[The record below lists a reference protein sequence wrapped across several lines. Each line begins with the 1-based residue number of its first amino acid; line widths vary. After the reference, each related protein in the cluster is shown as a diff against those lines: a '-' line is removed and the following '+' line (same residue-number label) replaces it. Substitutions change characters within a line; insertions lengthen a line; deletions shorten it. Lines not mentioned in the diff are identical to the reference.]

1 MQYIESF
8 KNNRSNKVIKMIQ
21 KVLIDPEGE
30 KLYWS
35 QGDLHTRFGVIKEKE
50 IKNGVVKSHLG
61 KEFLVY
67 EANFVDKVDKIK
79 RGPAV
84 IVNKD
89 IGLILANTGVNA
101 KSKILEAG
109 SGSGRL
115 TAFLANISNN
125 VTSYEH
131 KKEIFE
137 LAQKNLKD
145 LELKVKIKNKDI
157 YEGIEEKNLDVII
170 LDLAEPWR
178 VLTHAEKALK
188 CGGCLVAYLPNITQ
202 VVQLI
207 KSLTSPF
214 ILDKAEEVIER
225 EWIIDDRV
233 RPVNQILGHTAF
245 LVFIRKI

>member
-1 MQYIESF
+1 
-8 KNNRSNKVIKMIQ
+8 MIR

-35 QGDLHTRFGVIKEKE
+35 QGDLHTRFGVVKEKE
-50 IKNGVVKSHLG
+50 IKSGVVKSHIG

-67 EANFVDKVDKIK
+67 DASFIDRVERIK

-89 IGLILANTGVNA
+89 IGIIIANTGINS

-115 TAFLANISNN
+115 TAFLANISSN

-137 LAQKNLKD
+137 LAKRNLDD
-145 LELKVKIKNKDI
+145 LKLKVKLKNKDI
-157 YEGIEEKNLDVII
+157 YKGIDEKNLDAVI
-170 LDLAEPWR
+170 LDLAEPWK
-178 VLTHAEKALK
+178 VLKHAEKALK
-188 CGGCLVAYLPNITQ
+188 CSGFLVAYLPNVTQ
-202 VVQLI
+202 IMQLVR
-207 KSLTSPF
+207 SLNSPF
-214 ILDKAEEVIER
+214 ILDKVEEVIER
-225 EWIIDDRV
+225 EWYVDDRV
-233 RPVNQILGHTAF
+233 RPVNTILGHTAF
-245 LVFIRKI
+245 LVFVRKI